1 MVENL
6 PALASMAAIA
16 FLAATVLPLAS
27 ETVIIGL
34 AMADAAPLWALFVTA
49 SLANVAGSCIN
60 WLLGRFAWRFR
71 DRKWF
76 PVSESSLERAAD
88 WYRRYGWPSLFL
100 SWLPVIGDPLTV
112 MAGIL
117 RTPFWLFLTI
127 VGVAKPARYAIVL
140 WLAGA
145 VTN

>member
-1 MVENL
+1 MFGDVS
-6 PALASMAAIA
+6 ALASMAATA

-34 AMADAAPLWALFVTA
+34 AVADAAPLWALFVTA
-49 SLANVAGSCIN
+49 SVANVAGCCTN

-71 DRKWF
+71 GRKWF
-76 PVSESSLERAAD
+76 PVKESSLERAAN

-100 SWLPVIGDPLTV
+100 SWVPVIGDPLTM
-112 MAGIL
+112 MAGVL

-127 VGVAKPARYAIVL
+127 VGIAKPVRYALVL

-145 VTN
+145 VLG